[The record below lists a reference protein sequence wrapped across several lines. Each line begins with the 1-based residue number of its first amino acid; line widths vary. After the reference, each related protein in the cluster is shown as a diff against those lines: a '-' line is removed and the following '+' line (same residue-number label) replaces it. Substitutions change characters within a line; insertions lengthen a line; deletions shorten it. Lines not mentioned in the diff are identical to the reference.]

1 MVSFGL
7 WLGLMFGLL
16 LGLVLWLALG
26 LGLMSGLG
34 LALGLVLGLEFDIGR
49 VRFLVRARF
58 IFMDRFWVRFKLRSR
73 IVV

>member
-1 MVSFGL
+1 
-7 WLGLMFGLL
+7 
-16 LGLVLWLALG
+16 
-26 LGLMSGLG
+26 MSGLG